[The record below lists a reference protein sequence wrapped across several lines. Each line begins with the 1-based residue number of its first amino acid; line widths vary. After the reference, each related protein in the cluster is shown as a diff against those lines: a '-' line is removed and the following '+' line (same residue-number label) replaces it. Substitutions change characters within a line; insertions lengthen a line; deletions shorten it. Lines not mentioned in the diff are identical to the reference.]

1 MLSTST
7 EIRVRYEETD
17 QMGVVYHAKYFNW
30 FEVARIQLLDEIG
43 IPYKEL
49 EKEGYFLPVL
59 SCSAIFK
66 HPAQFD
72 DRLIIKLEISLA
84 SLLRLKAAYKVLRKD
99 LIIATGTTE
108 HAFIS
113 KDGKVIRPP
122 ASFVELLERT
132 DTF

>member
-1 MLSTST
+1 MLSSST
-7 EIRVRYEETD
+7 KIRVRYEETD
-17 QMGVVYHAKYFNW
+17 KMGVVYHAKYFNW

-66 HPAQFD
+66 HPAHFD

-84 SLLRLKAAYKVLRKD
+84 SLLRLKVAYEVWRKD
-99 LIIATGTTE
+99 LMIATGTTE

-122 ASFVELLERT
+122 ASFVTLLEGT
-132 DTF
+132 DS

>member
-1 MLSTST
+1 MLSSST
-7 EIRVRYEETD
+7 KIRVRYEETD

-66 HPAQFD
+66 HPAHFD

-84 SLLRLKAAYKVLRKD
+84 SLLRLKVAYEVWRKD
-99 LIIATGTTE
+99 LMIATGTTE

-122 ASFVELLERT
+122 ASFVTLLEGT
-132 DTF
+132 DS

>member
-1 MLSTST
+1 MLSSST

-66 HPAQFD
+66 HPAHFD

-84 SLLRLKAAYKVLRKD
+84 SLLRLKVAYEVWRKD
-99 LIIATGTTE
+99 LMIATGTTE

-122 ASFVELLERT
+122 ASFVTLLEGT
-132 DTF
+132 DS

>member
-1 MLSTST
+1 MLSSST
-7 EIRVRYEETD
+7 KIRVRYEETD

-30 FEVARIQLLDEIG
+30 FEVARVQLLDEIG

-66 HPAQFD
+66 HPAHFD
-72 DRLIIKLEISLA
+72 DRLIIMLEISLA
-84 SLLRLKAAYKVLRKD
+84 SLLRLKVAYEVWRKD
-99 LIIATGTTE
+99 LMIATGTTE

-122 ASFVELLERT
+122 ASFVTLLEGT
-132 DTF
+132 DS

>member
-1 MLSTST
+1 MLSSST
-7 EIRVRYEETD
+7 KIRVRYEETD

-66 HPAQFD
+66 HPAHFD
-72 DRLIIKLEISLA
+72 DRLIIMLEISLA
-84 SLLRLKAAYKVLRKD
+84 SLLRLKVAYEVWRKD
-99 LIIATGTTE
+99 LMIATGTTE

-122 ASFVELLERT
+122 ASFVTLLEGT
-132 DTF
+132 DS

>member
-66 HPAQFD
+66 HPAHFD
-72 DRLIIKLEISLA
+72 DRLIIKLEIALA
-84 SLLRLKAAYKVLRKD
+84 SLLRLKVAYEVWRKD
-99 LIIATGTTE
+99 LMIATGTTE

-122 ASFVELLERT
+122 ASFVTLLEGT
-132 DTF
+132 DS

>member
-1 MLSTST
+1 MLSSST

-30 FEVARIQLLDEIG
+30 FEVARIQLLDDIG

-66 HPAQFD
+66 HPAHFD

-84 SLLRLKAAYKVLRKD
+84 SLLRLKVAYEVWRKD
-99 LIIATGTTE
+99 LMIATGTTE

-122 ASFVELLERT
+122 ASFVTLLEGT
-132 DTF
+132 DS

>member
-1 MLSTST
+1 MLSSST
-7 EIRVRYEETD
+7 KIRVRYEETD

-49 EKEGYFLPVL
+49 EKEGFFLPVL

-66 HPAQFD
+66 HPAHFD

-84 SLLRLKAAYKVLRKD
+84 SLLRLKVAYEVWRKD
-99 LIIATGTTE
+99 LMIATGTTE

-122 ASFVELLERT
+122 ASFVTLLEGT
-132 DTF
+132 DS

>member
-1 MLSTST
+1 MLSSST

-66 HPAQFD
+66 HPAHFD
-72 DRLIIKLEISLA
+72 DRLIIMLEISLA
-84 SLLRLKAAYKVLRKD
+84 SLLRLKVAYEVWRKD
-99 LIIATGTTE
+99 LMIATGTTE

-122 ASFVELLERT
+122 ASFVSLLEGT
-132 DTF
+132 DP

>member
-1 MLSTST
+1 MLSSST
-7 EIRVRYEETD
+7 KIRVRYEETD

-30 FEVARIQLLDEIG
+30 FEVARVQLLDEIG

-66 HPAQFD
+66 HPAHFD
-72 DRLIIKLEISLA
+72 DRLIIMLEISLA
-84 SLLRLKAAYKVLRKD
+84 SLLRLKVAYEVWRKD
-99 LIIATGTTE
+99 LMIATGTTE

-122 ASFVELLERT
+122 ASFVTLLQGT
-132 DTF
+132 DS

>member
-1 MLSTST
+1 MLSSST
-7 EIRVRYEETD
+7 KIRVRYEETD

-30 FEVARIQLLDEIG
+30 FEVARVQLLDEIG

-66 HPAQFD
+66 HPAHFD
-72 DRLIIKLEISLA
+72 DRLIIMLEISLA
-84 SLLRLKAAYKVLRKD
+84 SLLRLKVAYEVWRKD
-99 LIIATGTTE
+99 LMIATGTTQ

-122 ASFVELLERT
+122 ASFVTLLEGT
-132 DTF
+132 DS

>member
-1 MLSTST
+1 MLSSST

-30 FEVARIQLLDEIG
+30 FEVARIQFLDEIG

-66 HPAQFD
+66 HPAYFD

-84 SLLRLKAAYKVLRKD
+84 SLLRLKVAYEVWRKD
-99 LIIATGTTE
+99 LMIATGTTE

-122 ASFVELLERT
+122 ASFVTLLEGT
-132 DTF
+132 DS

>member
-1 MLSTST
+1 MLSSST
-7 EIRVRYEETD
+7 KIRVRYEETD

-30 FEVARIQLLDEIG
+30 FEVARVQLLDEIG

-66 HPAQFD
+66 HPAHFD

-84 SLLRLKAAYKVLRKD
+84 SLLRLKVAYEVWRKD
-99 LIIATGTTE
+99 LMIATGTTQ

-122 ASFVELLERT
+122 ASFVTLLEGT
-132 DTF
+132 DS

>member
-1 MLSTST
+1 MLSSST

-17 QMGVVYHAKYFNW
+17 QMGVVYHAKYFTW

-49 EKEGYFLPVL
+49 EREGYFLPVL

-72 DRLIIKLEISLA
+72 DRLIIKLKIYLS
-84 SLLRLKAAYKVLRKD
+84 SLLRLKISYKVLRKD
-99 LIIATGTTE
+99 LMIATGSTE

-113 KDGKVIRPP
+113 KEGKVIRPP
-122 ASFVELLERT
+122 ASFIKLLEGT
-132 DTF
+132 DS

>member
-1 MLSTST
+1 MLSSST

-17 QMGVVYHAKYFNW
+17 QMGVVYHAKYFTW

-49 EKEGYFLPVL
+49 EREGYFLPVL

-66 HPAQFD
+66 HPARFD
-72 DRLIIKLEISLA
+72 DRLIIKLKIYLS
-84 SLLRLKAAYKVLRKD
+84 SLLRLKISYKVLRKD
-99 LIIATGTTE
+99 LMIATGTTE

-113 KDGKVIRPP
+113 KEGKVIRPP
-122 ASFVELLERT
+122 ASFVKLLEGT
-132 DTF
+132 DS

>member
-1 MLSTST
+1 MLSSST

-66 HPAQFD
+66 HPAHFD

-84 SLLRLKAAYKVLRKD
+84 SLLRLKVAYEVWRKD
-99 LIIATGTTE
+99 LMIATGTTQ

-122 ASFVELLERT
+122 ASFVTLLEGT
-132 DTF
+132 DS

>member
-1 MLSTST
+1 MLSSST

-30 FEVARIQLLDEIG
+30 FEVARVQLLDEIG

-66 HPAQFD
+66 HPAHFD
-72 DRLIIKLEISLA
+72 DRLIIMLEISLA
-84 SLLRLKAAYKVLRKD
+84 SLLRLKVAYEVWRKD
-99 LIIATGTTE
+99 LMIATGTTE

-122 ASFVELLERT
+122 ASFVTLLEGT
-132 DTF
+132 DS

>member
-1 MLSTST
+1 MLSSST
-7 EIRVRYEETD
+7 KIRVRYEETD
-17 QMGVVYHAKYFNW
+17 QMGVVYHSKYFNW
-30 FEVARIQLLDEIG
+30 FEVARIELLDEIG

-66 HPAQFD
+66 HPGHFD
-72 DRLIIKLEISLA
+72 DRLIIKLEISMA
-84 SLLRLKAAYKVLRKD
+84 SLLRLNVVYKVWRKD
-99 LIIATGTTE
+99 LIIATGSTE

-122 ASFVELLERT
+122 ASFVELLEGT
-132 DTF
+132 DS

>member
-1 MLSTST
+1 MLSSST
-7 EIRVRYEETD
+7 KIRVRYEETD

-66 HPAQFD
+66 HPAHFD

-84 SLLRLKAAYKVLRKD
+84 SLLRLKVAYEVWRKD
-99 LIIATGTTE
+99 LMIATGTTQ

-122 ASFVELLERT
+122 ASFVTLLEGT
-132 DTF
+132 DS

>member
-1 MLSTST
+1 MLSSST
-7 EIRVRYEETD
+7 KIRVRYEETD

-30 FEVARIQLLDEIG
+30 FEVARVQLLDEIG

-66 HPAQFD
+66 HPAHFD

-84 SLLRLKAAYKVLRKD
+84 SLLRLKVAYEVWRKD
-99 LIIATGTTE
+99 LMIATGTTE

-122 ASFVELLERT
+122 ASFVTLLEGT
-132 DTF
+132 DS

>member
-1 MLSTST
+1 MLSSST

-17 QMGVVYHAKYFNW
+17 QMGVVYHAKYFTW

-49 EKEGYFLPVL
+49 EREGYFLPVL

-72 DRLIIKLEISLA
+72 DRLIIKLKIYLS
-84 SLLRLKAAYKVLRKD
+84 SLLRLKISYKVLRKD
-99 LIIATGTTE
+99 LMIATGTTE

-113 KDGKVIRPP
+113 KEGKVIRPP
-122 ASFVELLERT
+122 ASFIKLLDGT
-132 DTF
+132 DS

>member
-1 MLSTST
+1 MLSSST

-30 FEVARIQLLDEIG
+30 FEVARVQLLDEIG

-66 HPAQFD
+66 HPAHFD
-72 DRLIIKLEISLA
+72 DRLIIMLEISLA
-84 SLLRLKAAYKVLRKD
+84 SLLRLKVAYEVWRKD
-99 LIIATGTTE
+99 LMIATGTTE

-122 ASFVELLERT
+122 ASFVSLLEGT
-132 DTF
+132 DP

>member
-1 MLSTST
+1 MLSSST

-66 HPAQFD
+66 HPAHFD
-72 DRLIIKLEISLA
+72 DRLIIMLEISLA
-84 SLLRLKAAYKVLRKD
+84 SLLRLKVAYEVWRKD
-99 LIIATGTTE
+99 LMIATGTTE

-122 ASFVELLERT
+122 ASFVTLLEGT
-132 DTF
+132 DS

>member
-1 MLSTST
+1 MLSSST
-7 EIRVRYEETD
+7 KIRVRYEETD

-30 FEVARIQLLDEIG
+30 FEVARVQLLDEMG

-66 HPAQFD
+66 HPAHFD

-84 SLLRLKAAYKVLRKD
+84 SLLRLKVAYEVWRKD
-99 LIIATGTTE
+99 LMIATGTTE

-122 ASFVELLERT
+122 ASFVTLLEGT
-132 DTF
+132 DS

>member
-1 MLSTST
+1 MLSSSS
-7 EIRVRYEETD
+7 ELRVRYEETD

-66 HPAQFD
+66 HPAHFD

-84 SLLRLKAAYKVLRKD
+84 SLLRLKVAYEVWRKD
-99 LIIATGTTE
+99 LMIATGTTE

-122 ASFVELLERT
+122 ASFVTLLEGT
-132 DTF
+132 DS

>member
-1 MLSTST
+1 MLSSST
-7 EIRVRYEETD
+7 KIRVRYEETD

-30 FEVARIQLLDEIG
+30 FEVARVQLLDEIG

-66 HPAQFD
+66 HPAHFD
-72 DRLIIKLEISLA
+72 DRLIIMLEISLA
-84 SLLRLKAAYKVLRKD
+84 SLLRLKVAYEVWRKD
-99 LIIATGTTE
+99 LMIATGTTE

-122 ASFVELLERT
+122 ASFVSLLEGT
-132 DTF
+132 DP

>member
-1 MLSTST
+1 MLSSST
-7 EIRVRYEETD
+7 KIRVRYEETD

-66 HPAQFD
+66 HPAHFD
-72 DRLIIKLEISLA
+72 DRLIIMLEISLA
-84 SLLRLKAAYKVLRKD
+84 SLLRLKVAYEVWRKD
-99 LIIATGTTE
+99 LMIATGTTE

-122 ASFVELLERT
+122 ASFVSLLEGT
-132 DTF
+132 DP

>member
-1 MLSTST
+1 MLSSST

-17 QMGVVYHAKYFNW
+17 QMGVVYHAKYFTW

-49 EKEGYFLPVL
+49 EREGYFLPVL

-72 DRLIIKLEISLA
+72 DRLIIKLKIYLS
-84 SLLRLKAAYKVLRKD
+84 SLLRLKISYKVLRKD
-99 LIIATGTTE
+99 LMIATGTTE

-113 KDGKVIRPP
+113 NEGKVIRPP
-122 ASFVELLERT
+122 ASFIKLLEGT
-132 DTF
+132 DS